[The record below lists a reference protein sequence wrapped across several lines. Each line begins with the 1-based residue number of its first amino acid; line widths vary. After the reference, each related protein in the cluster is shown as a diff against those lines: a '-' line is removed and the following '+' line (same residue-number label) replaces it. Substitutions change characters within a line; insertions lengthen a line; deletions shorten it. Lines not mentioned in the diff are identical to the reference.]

1 MPKNTPIKKAPKGK
15 WSGQSRAEFNKNFT
29 RIRNIIN
36 ECGGD
41 KEKEISKAQQQ
52 ANRITD
58 EYKAINRAMAALEM
72 GHEHLH
78 EVFFTRAYKIGAVSL
93 QDYRD
98 YKLSQLGI

>member
-1 MPKNTPIKKAPKGK
+1 MPGKHKQQPKGK
-15 WSGQSRAEFNKNFT
+15 WSGQTRAEFNKNYT

-41 KEKEISKAQQQ
+41 QEKESTKALTQ

-58 EYKAINRAMAALEM
+58 EYKAINRAMAAKEM
-72 GHEHLH
+72 GHEHLF

-98 YKLSQLGI
+98 YRLTQLGI